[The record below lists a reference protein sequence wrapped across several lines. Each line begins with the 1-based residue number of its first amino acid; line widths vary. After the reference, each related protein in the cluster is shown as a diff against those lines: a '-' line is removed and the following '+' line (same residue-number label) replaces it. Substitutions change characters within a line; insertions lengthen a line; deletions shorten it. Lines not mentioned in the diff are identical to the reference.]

1 MIYVRNDETEQI
13 RILPRIDDRVPSWN
27 PHDLAERDCPFCNL
41 SGAAK
46 YIRPDGLNVHECAQ
60 CGSFYVSPTPSLEAL
75 YTFYS
80 AYTQEHGAHVAQGKK
95 NFIMKTA
102 RAAFKISPLFD
113 FRVAEIS
120 SVVKIQGKAVLD
132 IGCGTGNDLIK
143 FKNMGATVEGID
155 LDQTAITIARDEM
168 GLENTKNCSIEDFN
182 PEITYDVILMM
193 DLIEHIVDPLALLK
207 KAKDYLNDHGVIAI
221 WTPNASFIKRFADTT
236 LLQVDLEH
244 INYLTFE
251 TCDYLTH
258 ALNLKLIHLES
269 VGFANIQTYKE
280 NIGERNALLGRL
292 QSRCSNL
299 LNKQDIRL
307 GTYHLFAL
315 FTN

>member
-1 MIYVRNDETEQI
+1 
-13 RILPRIDDRVPSWN
+13 
-27 PHDLAERDCPFCNL
+27 
-41 SGAAK
+41 
-46 YIRPDGLNVHECAQ
+46 
-60 CGSFYVSPTPSLEAL
+60 
-75 YTFYS
+75 
-80 AYTQEHGAHVAQGKK
+80 
-95 NFIMKTA
+95 
-102 RAAFKISPLFD
+102 
-113 FRVAEIS
+113 
-120 SVVKIQGKAVLD
+120 
-132 IGCGTGNDLIK
+132 
-143 FKNMGATVEGID
+143 
-155 LDQTAITIARDEM
+155 
-168 GLENTKNCSIEDFN
+168 
-182 PEITYDVILMM
+182 MM